1 MQRLE
6 KHALHCGPTGVHLS
20 RVSFQASPD
29 TSAYRFDF
37 LAQGIQ
43 GRLAKEDCGV
53 GECLTR
59 SVAEVSRHDDLWEL
73 FLAFPPSE
81 REQDDIWDQW
91 HFQEDEHSFVE
102 WPGPREFH
110 EIEIPGGGFP
120 EW

>member
-53 GECLTR
+53 DHHTVNTATDRKTGSIGWRFET
-59 SVAEVSRHDDLWEL
+59 H
-73 FLAFPPSE
+73 
-81 REQDDIWDQW
+81 
-91 HFQEDEHSFVE
+91 
-102 WPGPREFH
+102 
-110 EIEIPGGGFP
+110 
-120 EW
+120 